1 MTHVKE
7 DVPIEGDA
15 QLIFGASDRIELIAT
30 IVMALAAILTAWSAF
45 QAGKWSGIQAIE
57 FSNANA
63 DRIEST
69 RSDALA
75 NTQRSVDVG
84 IFSSWLDAVA
94 TEIDEGEIPPVAT
107 SGYSPVEG
115 TLSAFYFDRMRPEF
129 KVALDAW
136 LATDPLN
143 DPDAPGT
150 PFAMPDYQLAAADEA
165 DDLLQQ
171 ASDHRQLA
179 VDANQNSDN
188 YVRSTIGFALVIF
201 FAGVSSKLQAKRN
214 RWIAITFAMVI
225 FVIGVINVFSLPIVP
240 PF

>member
-1 MTHVKE
+1 MTHVK
-7 DVPIEGDA
+7 DDAPIEDRA
-15 QLIFGASDRIELIAT
+15 ELFFGASDRIELIAT
-30 IVMALAAILTAWSAF
+30 IVMALAAIFTAWSAF
-45 QAGKWSGIQAIE
+45 QAGKWSGIQSIE

-75 NTQRSVDVG
+75 NSQRSVDVG
-84 IFSSWLDAVA
+84 VFTSWLDAVA
-94 TEIDEGEIPPVAT
+94 SEIAEGEIPPVST
-107 SGYSPVEG
+107 SGYTPVEG

-136 LATDPLN
+136 LAVDPLN

-150 PFAMPDYQLAAADEA
+150 PFAMPEYQLAAADEA

-179 VDANQNSDN
+179 LDANQNGDN

-201 FAGVSSKLQAKRN
+201 FAGISSKLQAKRN
-214 RWIAITFAMVI
+214 RWIAIVLAIIM
-225 FVIGVINVFSLPIVP
+225 FVAGVISVFSLPIVP